1 MQLILIL
8 PLIVALV
15 AFFMPNKL
23 VKEFSLA
30 FSGSFFLLSLYV
42 LFKYDPLNYYNF
54 IYYNETF
61 LVGTGGS
68 LHIGLDSIGVMMFA
82 LTNFVIFYVNI
93 MAWEKTYTRSFY
105 GCVFLMQFALIGV
118 FASLNAILFYFFWEL
133 ALLPIYYIVY
143 KWGNGKELNKTFV
156 RFFIYTF
163 VGSLF
168 ILAAF
173 ILFAVETKSGSFEI
187 TEMAK
192 NSLTGKTQILY
203 TIFLLIGF
211 GVKIPI
217 FPLHSWQP
225 STYRKAP
232 AEGTV
237 LLSGIML
244 KMGLFGLLRWLV
256 PFQDDALPIIQKVV
270 IILAIIGTVYGA
282 IIALRRNDLKLIAAF
297 SSLSHVGLI
306 TAGIFAYKF
315 VGFQGVAFQMLVH
328 GINIVGILYI
338 FDIIERSTGTRY
350 LSDLGGISSKSPLF
364 SALTLIIIIG
374 TIAVTPLTNG
384 FPGEFLLLM
393 SVFLYNPI
401 LGILAGS
408 TIILG
413 AAYLLRVYQRAF
425 MGEVSEHVSNF
436 KAVSAFDLTAL
447 GFIALLVLVL
457 GIYPQ
462 FILDISA
469 NGSQYLTNLLEL
481 KNN

>member
-1 MQLILIL
+1 M
-8 PLIVALV
+8 V
-15 AFFMPNKL
+15 
-23 VKEFSLA
+23 
-30 FSGSFFLLSLYV
+30 
-42 LFKYDPLNYYNF
+42 
-54 IYYNETF
+54 
-61 LVGTGGS
+61 
-68 LHIGLDSIGVMMFA
+68 
-82 LTNFVIFYVNI
+82 
-93 MAWEKTYTRSFY
+93 
-105 GCVFLMQFALIGV
+105 
-118 FASLNAILFYFFWEL
+118 
-133 ALLPIYYIVY
+133 
-143 KWGNGKELNKTFV
+143 
-156 RFFIYTF
+156 
-163 VGSLF
+163 
-168 ILAAF
+168 
-173 ILFAVETKSGSFEI
+173 
-187 TEMAK
+187 K
-192 NSLTGKTQILY
+192 NSLTGKAQILY

-244 KMGLFGLLRWLV
+244 KMGLFGILRWLV

-315 VGFQGVAFQMLVH
+315 VGYQGVAFQMLVH

-364 SALTLIIIIG
+364 SALTFIVIIG

-401 LGILAGS
+401 LGVVAGS

-436 KAVSAFDLTAL
+436 KPVSAFDLAAL